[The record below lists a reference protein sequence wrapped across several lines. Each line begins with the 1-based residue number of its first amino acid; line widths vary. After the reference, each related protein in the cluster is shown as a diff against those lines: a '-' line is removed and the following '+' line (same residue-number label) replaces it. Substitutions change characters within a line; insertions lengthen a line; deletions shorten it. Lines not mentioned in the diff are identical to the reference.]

1 MRRALLGA
9 VLVTGAV
16 LAADPELPR
25 KLEVT
30 PGENVTLE
38 LTLETAWS
46 SKDHKLR
53 FMDDEAH
60 LDAKLTLNP
69 KDGVVEARPSA
80 LNVTRRKRAK
90 IAGFFSDDDRDA
102 RGHARWS
109 EGEKDPPPAWQ
120 LPAAVTSQA
129 PIWHLEAWLTDFD
142 RGNDEEARL
151 RRLVHYT
158 DLGFLGTPKLPLE
171 EHFEQPFTLE
181 LGEAGLTNKLVL
193 VEAVYD
199 LSVTREGET
208 LLVRG
213 PLAHVKLVR
222 GEGPSRSVDQWL
234 DAAFARG
241 GPKAEG
247 ELSAVFSLE
256 KKRWREARSSLSL
269 EHQGDF
275 EGGSGKATLKRT
287 LRAAWE

>member
-9 VLVTGAV
+9 VLVTGTV
-16 LAADPELPR
+16 LAAEPELPQH
-25 KLEVT
+25 LEVT
-30 PGENVTLE
+30 PGESVSIE
-38 LTLETAWS
+38 LTLETAWT

-53 FMDDEAH
+53 FMTDEAH
-60 LDAKLTLNP
+60 LDAKLTLEP
-69 KDGVVEARPSA
+69 KDTVVEAKA
-80 LNVTRRKRAK
+80 HTLTVTRRKRAK

-102 RGHARWS
+102 RGNARWS
-109 EGEKDPPPAWQ
+109 EGEKEPPPVWQ
-120 LPAAVTSQA
+120 LAPVNSQS
-129 PIWHLEAWLTDFD
+129 PVWHLEAWLTNFD

-158 DLGFLGTPKLPLE
+158 DLGFLGTPQLPLKD
-171 EHFEQPFTLE
+171 HFAQAVTLE

-199 LSVTREGET
+199 LTVTRDEGT
-208 LLVRG
+208 LLVKG
-213 PLAHVKLVR
+213 PLAGLKLVH
-222 GEGPSRSVDQWL
+222 GEGPSQSVDQWL
-234 DAAFARG
+234 DVAFARG

-247 ELSAVFSLE
+247 ELSATYSLA
-256 KKRWREARSSLSL
+256 KKRWSEARSTLSL
-269 EHQGDF
+269 EYQGDF